1 MSEQNPPAAQVPE
14 VPSPP
19 QPSTGSDST
28 PQTAAAAAVPSEA
41 PASVPT
47 QPTSGPA
54 LETMGDAPRETIG
67 SAPSPADT
75 TAAPAG
81 APAPLPA
88 ESVEP
93 EVKPRRRGGVG
104 LIVTAVLLALALIG
118 AGSYYFL
125 NYRTSPAR
133 ANVGDCLSGTEN
145 PADVSNIKLIDCSD
159 KNATFKVTKK
169 ITNQPKDVNDSAC
182 AGIDHDDVYWYGREG
197 QNGTV
202 LCLLKLNS

>member
-1 MSEQNPPAAQVPE
+1 VSEQNPPAAQVPE

-19 QPSTGSDST
+19 QQSAGSDST
-28 PQTAAAAAVPSEA
+28 PETAAAATVPSEA

-47 QPTSGPA
+47 QPTSSTA
-54 LETMGDAPRETIG
+54 RETMGDAPRETIG
-67 SAPSPADT
+67 SAPSSADT
-75 TAAPAG
+75 AAAPA
-81 APAPLPA
+81 ATLPA

-125 NYRTSPAR
+125 NYRNSPAR
-133 ANVGDCLSGTEN
+133 AGVGDCLSGSEN

-202 LCLLKLNS
+202 LCLLKLNG